1 MQAFTVIGI
10 GETGNGKSTFL
21 NAYLQKNAFQYSD
34 SPDSCTKITSV
45 ESNIINN
52 KILKA
57 IDTPGIK
64 DTDNT
69 DQENVKQLVE
79 FLIKYKDGINVVAI
93 VLNGQIDRFTNDT
106 KKFIKIAHQ
115 MFNHPDFWEHL
126 CIIFTKWYSE
136 MTEEQKKTKQDE
148 YKKKVIASINKY
160 TDSNINIDL
169 PVFFVDSENYKKDE
183 KTKIELNRFNNFVFS
198 KNAMKTTQAEVPN
211 VFYEKVIRE
220 ERNNYRYKE
229 NLISKDGIKRTEF
242 FANQSR
248 NKLIDYDGNISYTNW
263 KNEKQWEIVKNK
275 KIEYET
281 ENALVQIRKEPIIER
296 RVKKKRIL
304 GITIKKIHYDEVV
317 GERTIKTY
325 EFRKREKITDFDG
338 NISYGDWKVIRT
350 YTKII

>member
-10 GETGNGKSTFL
+10 GETGNGKSAFL
-21 NAYLQKNAFQYSD
+21 NAYLQKNAFQS
-34 SPDSCTKITSV
+34 SNKPNSCTKITSA
-45 ESNIINN
+45 ESSIIKN

-79 FLIKYKDGINVVAI
+79 FLLNYEDGINAVAI
-93 VLNGQIDRFTNDT
+93 VLNGQNDKFTKDT
-106 KKFIKIAHQ
+106 EKFIKIAHQ

-169 PVFFVDSENYKKDE
+169 PVFFVDSENYKTDK
-183 KTKIELNRFNNFVFS
+183 KTKTELNKFNNFVFS

-229 NLISKDGIKRTEF
+229 NLISEDGMKRTEY

-248 NKLIDYDGNISYTNW
+248 NKLIDYYGNISYTNW
-263 KNEKQWEIVKNK
+263 KNEKEWEIVKTK
-275 KIEYET
+275 TIEYDT
-281 ENALVQIRKEPIIER
+281 QNCPVQISKEPRYAQREI
-296 RVKKKRIL
+296 KTDIL
-304 GITIKKIHYDEVV
+304 GIFHFSQTYNQVV
-317 GERTIKTY
+317 GESSNTTY
-325 EFRKREKITDFDG
+325 EIRRRKKITDFDG
-338 NISYGDWKVIRT
+338 KISYGDWEVIKT
-350 YTKII
+350 YSK

>member
-10 GETGNGKSTFL
+10 GETGNGKSAFL
-21 NAYLQKNAFQYSD
+21 NAYLQKNAFQS
-34 SPDSCTKITSV
+34 SNKPNSCTKITSA
-45 ESNIINN
+45 ESNIIKN

-79 FLIKYKDGINVVAI
+79 FLLNYEDGINAVAI
-93 VLNGQIDRFTNDT
+93 VLNGQNDKFTKDT
-106 KKFIKIAHQ
+106 EKFIKIAHQ

-169 PVFFVDSENYKKDE
+169 PVFFVDSENYKTDK
-183 KTKIELNRFNNFVFS
+183 KTKTELNKFNNFVFS

-220 ERNNYRYKE
+220 ERNNIRYKE
-229 NLISKDGIKRTEF
+229 NLISEDGMKRTEY

-248 NKLIDYDGNISYTNW
+248 NKLIDYYGNISYTNW
-263 KNEKQWEIVKNK
+263 KNEKEWEIVKTK
-275 KIEYET
+275 TIEYDT
-281 ENALVQIRKEPIIER
+281 QNCPVQISKEPRYAQREI
-296 RVKKKRIL
+296 KTDIL
-304 GITIKKIHYDEVV
+304 GIFHFSQTYNQVV
-317 GERTIKTY
+317 GESSNTTY
-325 EFRKREKITDFDG
+325 EIRRRKKITDFDG
-338 NISYGDWKVIRT
+338 KISYGDWEVIKT
-350 YTKII
+350 YSK

>member
-10 GETGNGKSTFL
+10 GETGNGKSAFL
-21 NAYLQKNAFQYSD
+21 NAYLQKNAFQS
-34 SPDSCTKITSV
+34 SNKPNSCTKITSA
-45 ESNIINN
+45 ESNIIKN

-79 FLIKYKDGINVVAI
+79 FLLNYEDGINAVAI
-93 VLNGQIDRFTNDT
+93 VLNGQNDKFTKDT
-106 KKFIKIAHQ
+106 EKFIKIAHQ

-169 PVFFVDSENYKKDE
+169 PVFFVDSENYKTDK
-183 KTKIELNRFNNFVFS
+183 KTKTELNKFNNFVFS

-229 NLISKDGIKRTEF
+229 NLISEDGMKRTEY

-248 NKLIDYDGNISYTNW
+248 NKLIDYYGNISYTNW
-263 KNEKQWEIVKNK
+263 KNEKEWEIVKTK
-275 KIEYET
+275 TIEYDT
-281 ENALVQIRKEPIIER
+281 QNCPVQISKEPRYAQREI
-296 RVKKKRIL
+296 KTDIL
-304 GITIKKIHYDEVV
+304 GIFHFSQTYNQVV
-317 GERTIKTY
+317 GESSNTTY
-325 EFRKREKITDFDG
+325 EIRRRKKITDFDG
-338 NISYGDWKVIRT
+338 KISYGDWEVVKT
-350 YTKII
+350 YSK

>member
-1 MQAFTVIGI
+1 MQSFTVIGI

-21 NAYLQKNAFQYSD
+21 NAYLQRNAFQSSD

-45 ESNIINN
+45 ESNVINN

-169 PVFFVDSENYKKDE
+169 PVFFVDSENYKTDK
-183 KTKIELNRFNNFVFS
+183 KTKTELNKFNNFVFS

-229 NLISKDGIKRTEF
+229 NLISEDGMKRTEY

-248 NKLIDYDGNISYTNW
+248 NKLIDYYGNISYTNW
-263 KNEKQWEIVKNK
+263 KNEKEWEIVKTK
-275 KIEYET
+275 TIEYDT
-281 ENALVQIRKEPIIER
+281 QNCPVQISKEPRHAQREI
-296 RVKKKRIL
+296 KTDIL
-304 GITIKKIHYDEVV
+304 GIFHFSQTYNQVV
-317 GERTIKTY
+317 GESSNTTY
-325 EFRKREKITDFDG
+325 EIRRRKKITDFDG
-338 NISYGDWKVIRT
+338 KISYGDWEVIKT
-350 YTKII
+350 YSK

>member
-10 GETGNGKSTFL
+10 GETGNGKSAFL
-21 NAYLQKNAFQYSD
+21 NAYLQKNAFQS
-34 SPDSCTKITSV
+34 SNKPNSCTKITSA

-79 FLIKYKDGINVVAI
+79 FLLNYEDGINAVAI
-93 VLNGQIDRFTNDT
+93 VLNGQNDKFTKDT
-106 KKFIKIAHQ
+106 EKFIKIAHQ
-115 MFNHPDFWEHL
+115 MFNQPDFWENL
-126 CIIFTKWYSE
+126 CIIFIKWYSE
-136 MTEEQKKTKQDE
+136 MTEKQKKMKQDE
-148 YKKKVIASINKY
+148 YKKNVIASINKY

-198 KNAMKTTQAEVPN
+198 KNAMKITQAEVPN

-220 ERNNYRYKE
+220 ENNNYRYKE
-229 NLISKDGIKRTEF
+229 NLISEDGMKRTEY

-248 NKLIDYDGNISYTNW
+248 NKLIDYYGNISYTNW
-263 KNEKQWEIVKNK
+263 KNEKEWEIVKTK
-275 KIEYET
+275 TIEYDT
-281 ENALVQIRKEPIIER
+281 QNCPVQISKEPRYAQREI
-296 RVKKKRIL
+296 KTDIL
-304 GITIKKIHYDEVV
+304 GIFHFSQTYNQVV
-317 GERTIKTY
+317 GESSNTTY
-325 EFRKREKITDFDG
+325 EIRRRKKITDFDG
-338 NISYGDWKVIRT
+338 KISYGDWEVVKT
-350 YTKII
+350 YSK

>member
-10 GETGNGKSTFL
+10 GETGNGKSAFL
-21 NAYLQKNAFQYSD
+21 NAYLQKNAFQS
-34 SPDSCTKITSV
+34 SNKPNSCTKITSA
-45 ESNIINN
+45 ESNIIKN

-79 FLIKYKDGINVVAI
+79 FLLNYEDGINAVAI
-93 VLNGQIDRFTNDT
+93 VLNGQNDKFTKDT
-106 KKFIKIAHQ
+106 EKFIKIAHQ

-169 PVFFVDSENYKKDE
+169 PVFFVDSENYKTDK
-183 KTKIELNRFNNFVFS
+183 KTKTELNKFNNFVFS

-229 NLISKDGIKRTEF
+229 NLISEDGMKRTEY

-248 NKLIDYDGNISYTNW
+248 NKLIDYYGNISYTNW
-263 KNEKQWEIVKNK
+263 KNEKEWEIVKTK
-275 KIEYET
+275 TIEYDT
-281 ENALVQIRKEPIIER
+281 QNCPVQISKEPRYAQREI
-296 RVKKKRIL
+296 KTDIL
-304 GITIKKIHYDEVV
+304 GIFHFSQTYNQVV
-317 GERTIKTY
+317 GESSNTTY
-325 EFRKREKITDFDG
+325 EIRRRKKITDFDG
-338 NISYGDWKVIRT
+338 KISYGDWEVIKT
-350 YTKII
+350 YSK

>member
-10 GETGNGKSTFL
+10 GETGNGKSAFL
-21 NAYLQKNAFQYSD
+21 NAYLQKNAFQS
-34 SPDSCTKITSV
+34 SNKPNSCTKITSA
-45 ESNIINN
+45 ESNIIKN

-79 FLIKYKDGINVVAI
+79 FLLNYEDGINAVAI
-93 VLNGQIDRFTNDT
+93 VLNGQNDKFTKDT
-106 KKFIKIAHQ
+106 EKFIKIAHQ

-169 PVFFVDSENYKKDE
+169 PVFFVDSENYKTDK
-183 KTKIELNRFNNFVFS
+183 KTKTELNKFNNFVFS

-229 NLISKDGIKRTEF
+229 NLISEDGMKRTEY

-248 NKLIDYDGNISYTNW
+248 NKLIDYYGNISYTNW
-263 KNEKQWEIVKNK
+263 KNEKEWEIVKTK
-275 KIEYET
+275 TIEYDT
-281 ENALVQIRKEPIIER
+281 QNFPVQISKEPRYAQREI
-296 RVKKKRIL
+296 KTDIL
-304 GITIKKIHYDEVV
+304 GIFHFSQTYNQVV
-317 GERTIKTY
+317 GESSNTTY
-325 EFRKREKITDFDG
+325 EIRRRKKITDFDG
-338 NISYGDWKVIRT
+338 KISYGDWEVIKT
-350 YTKII
+350 YSK

>member
-1 MQAFTVIGI
+1 MQAFTVIGV
-10 GETGNGKSTFL
+10 GETGNGKSAFL
-21 NAYLQKNAFQYSD
+21 NAYLQKNAFQS
-34 SPDSCTKITSV
+34 SNKPNSCTKITSA

-79 FLIKYKDGINVVAI
+79 FLLNYEDGINAVAI
-93 VLNGQIDRFTNDT
+93 VLNGQNDKFTKDT
-106 KKFIKIAHQ
+106 EKFIKIAHQ

-169 PVFFVDSENYKKDE
+169 PVFFVDSENYKIDE
-183 KTKIELNRFNNFVFS
+183 KTKTELNRFNNFVFS

-229 NLISKDGIKRTEF
+229 NLISEDGMKRTEY

-248 NKLIDYDGNISYTNW
+248 NKLIDYYGNISYTNW
-263 KNEKQWEIVKNK
+263 KNEKEWEIVKTK
-275 KIEYET
+275 TIEYDT
-281 ENALVQIRKEPIIER
+281 QNCPVQISKEPRYAQREI
-296 RVKKKRIL
+296 KTDIL
-304 GITIKKIHYDEVV
+304 GIFHFSQTYNQVV
-317 GERTIKTY
+317 GESSNTTY
-325 EFRKREKITDFDG
+325 EIRRRKKITDFDG
-338 NISYGDWKVIRT
+338 KISYGDWEVIKT
-350 YTKII
+350 YSK

>member
-10 GETGNGKSTFL
+10 GETGNGKSAFL
-21 NAYLQKNAFQYSD
+21 NAYLQRNAFQSSD

-45 ESNIINN
+45 ESNVINN

-79 FLIKYKDGINVVAI
+79 FLLNYEDGINAVAI
-93 VLNGQIDRFTNDT
+93 VLNGQNDKFTKDT
-106 KKFIKIAHQ
+106 EKFIKIAHQ

-169 PVFFVDSENYKKDE
+169 PVFFVDSENYKTDK
-183 KTKIELNRFNNFVFS
+183 KTKTELNRFNNFVFS

-220 ERNNYRYKE
+220 VRNNFRYKE
-229 NLISKDGIKRTEF
+229 NLISKDGMKRTEY

-263 KNEKQWEIVKNK
+263 KNEKEWEIVKTK
-275 KIEYET
+275 TIEYDT
-281 ENALVQIRKEPIIER
+281 QNCPVQISKEPRYAQREI
-296 RVKKKRIL
+296 KTDIL
-304 GITIKKIHYDEVV
+304 GIFHFSQTYNQVV
-317 GERTIKTY
+317 GESSNTTY
-325 EFRKREKITDFDG
+325 EIRRRKKITDFDG
-338 NISYGDWKVIRT
+338 KISYGDWEVIKT
-350 YTKII
+350 YSK

>member
-10 GETGNGKSTFL
+10 GETGNGKSAFL
-21 NAYLQKNAFQYSD
+21 NAYLQKNAFQS
-34 SPDSCTKITSV
+34 SNKPNSCTKITSA
-45 ESNIINN
+45 ESNITKN

-79 FLIKYKDGINVVAI
+79 FLLNYEDGINAVAI
-93 VLNGQIDRFTNDT
+93 VLNGQNDKFTKDT
-106 KKFIKIAHQ
+106 EKFIKIAHQ

-169 PVFFVDSENYKKDE
+169 PVFFVDSENYKTDK
-183 KTKIELNRFNNFVFS
+183 KTKTELNKFNNFVFS

-229 NLISKDGIKRTEF
+229 NLISEDGMKRTEY

-248 NKLIDYDGNISYTNW
+248 NKLIDYYGNISYTNW
-263 KNEKQWEIVKNK
+263 KNEKEWEIVKTK
-275 KIEYET
+275 TIEYDT
-281 ENALVQIRKEPIIER
+281 QNCPVQISKEPRYAQREI
-296 RVKKKRIL
+296 KTDIL
-304 GITIKKIHYDEVV
+304 GIFHFSQTYNQVV
-317 GERTIKTY
+317 GESSNTTY
-325 EFRKREKITDFDG
+325 EIRRRKKITDFDG
-338 NISYGDWKVIRT
+338 KISYGDWEVIKT
-350 YTKII
+350 YSK

>member
-10 GETGNGKSTFL
+10 GETGNGKSAFL
-21 NAYLQKNAFQYSD
+21 NAYLQKNAFQS
-34 SPDSCTKITSV
+34 SNKPNSCTKITSA
-45 ESNIINN
+45 ESSIIKN

-79 FLIKYKDGINVVAI
+79 FLLNYEDGINAVAI
-93 VLNGQIDRFTNDT
+93 VLNGQNDKFTKDT
-106 KKFIKIAHQ
+106 EKFIKIAHQ

-169 PVFFVDSENYKKDE
+169 PVFFVDSENYKTDK
-183 KTKIELNRFNNFVFS
+183 KTKTELNKFNNFVFS

-220 ERNNYRYKE
+220 ERNNIRYKE
-229 NLISKDGIKRTEF
+229 NLISEDGMKRTEY

-248 NKLIDYDGNISYTNW
+248 NKLIDYYGNISYTNW
-263 KNEKQWEIVKNK
+263 KNEKEWEIVKTK
-275 KIEYET
+275 TIEYDT
-281 ENALVQIRKEPIIER
+281 QNCPVQISKEPRYAQREI
-296 RVKKKRIL
+296 KTDIL
-304 GITIKKIHYDEVV
+304 GIFHFSQTYNQVV
-317 GERTIKTY
+317 GESSNTTY
-325 EFRKREKITDFDG
+325 EIRRRKKITDFDG
-338 NISYGDWKVIRT
+338 KISYGDWEVIKT
-350 YTKII
+350 YSK

>member
-21 NAYLQKNAFQYSD
+21 NAYLQKNALQS
-34 SPDSCTKITSV
+34 SNRPNSCTKMRSV

-79 FLIKYKDGINVVAI
+79 FLLNYEYGINAVSI
-93 VLNGQIDRFTNDT
+93 VLNGQNDKFTKDIE
-106 KKFIKIAHQ
+106 KIIKIAHQ
-115 MFNHPDFWEHL
+115 MFNQPDFWENL
-126 CIIFTKWYSE
+126 CIIFIKWYSE
-136 MTEEQKKTKQDE
+136 MTEKQKKMKQDE
-148 YKKKVIASINKY
+148 YKKNVIASINKY

-198 KNAMKTTQAEVPN
+198 KNAMKITQAEVPN

-220 ERNNYRYKE
+220 ENNNYRYKE
-229 NLISKDGIKRTEF
+229 NLISEDGMKRTEY

-248 NKLIDYDGNISYTNW
+248 NKLIDYYGNKSYTNW
-263 KNEKQWEIVKNK
+263 KNEKEWEIVKYK
-275 KIEYET
+275 TIEYET
-281 ENALVQIRKEPIIER
+281 QNCPVQISKEPRYAQREINTD
-296 RVKKKRIL
+296 IL
-304 GITIKKIHYDEVV
+304 GIFHFRQTYNQVV
-317 GERTIKTY
+317 GESSNTTY
-325 EFRKREKITDFDG
+325 EIRRRKKITDFDG
-338 NISYGDWKVIRT
+338 KISYGDWEVVKT
-350 YTKII
+350 YSK

>member
-10 GETGNGKSTFL
+10 GETGNGKSAFL
-21 NAYLQKNAFQYSD
+21 NAYLQKNAFQS
-34 SPDSCTKITSV
+34 SNKPNSCTKITSA
-45 ESNIINN
+45 ESNIIKN

-79 FLIKYKDGINVVAI
+79 FLLNYEDGINAVAI
-93 VLNGQIDRFTNDT
+93 VLNGQNDKFTKDT
-106 KKFIKIAHQ
+106 EKFIKIAHQ
-115 MFNHPDFWEHL
+115 MFNHPDVWEHL

-169 PVFFVDSENYKKDE
+169 PVFFVDSENYKTDK
-183 KTKIELNRFNNFVFS
+183 KTKTELNKFNNFVFS

-229 NLISKDGIKRTEF
+229 NLISEDGMKRTEY

-248 NKLIDYDGNISYTNW
+248 NKLIDYYGNISYTNW
-263 KNEKQWEIVKNK
+263 KNEKEWEIVKTK
-275 KIEYET
+275 TIEYDT
-281 ENALVQIRKEPIIER
+281 QNCPVQISKEPRYAQREI
-296 RVKKKRIL
+296 KTDIL
-304 GITIKKIHYDEVV
+304 GIFHFSQTYNQVV
-317 GERTIKTY
+317 GESSNTTY
-325 EFRKREKITDFDG
+325 EIRRRKKITDFDG
-338 NISYGDWKVIRT
+338 KISYGDWEVIKT
-350 YTKII
+350 YSK

>member
-10 GETGNGKSTFL
+10 GETGNGKSAFL
-21 NAYLQKNAFQYSD
+21 NAYLQKNAFQS
-34 SPDSCTKITSV
+34 SNKPNSCTKITSA

-79 FLIKYKDGINVVAI
+79 FLLNYEDGINAVAI
-93 VLNGQIDRFTNDT
+93 VLNGQNDKFTKDT
-106 KKFIKIAHQ
+106 EKFIKIAHQ

-169 PVFFVDSENYKKDE
+169 PVFFVDSENYKTDK
-183 KTKIELNRFNNFVFS
+183 KTKTELNKFNNFVFS

-229 NLISKDGIKRTEF
+229 NLISEDGMKRTEY

-248 NKLIDYDGNISYTNW
+248 NKLIDYYGNISYTNW
-263 KNEKQWEIVKNK
+263 KNEKEWEIVKTK
-275 KIEYET
+275 TIEYDT
-281 ENALVQIRKEPIIER
+281 QNCPVQISKEPRYAPREI
-296 RVKKKRIL
+296 KTDIL
-304 GITIKKIHYDEVV
+304 GIFHFSQTYNQVV
-317 GERTIKTY
+317 GESSNTTY
-325 EFRKREKITDFDG
+325 EIRRRKKITDFDG
-338 NISYGDWKVIRT
+338 KISYGDWEVVKT
-350 YTKII
+350 YSK

>member
-10 GETGNGKSTFL
+10 GETGNGKSAFL
-21 NAYLQKNAFQYSD
+21 NAYLQKNAFQS
-34 SPDSCTKITSV
+34 SNKPNSCTKITSA
-45 ESNIINN
+45 ESNIIKN

-79 FLIKYKDGINVVAI
+79 FLLNYEDGINAVAI
-93 VLNGQIDRFTNDT
+93 VLNGQNDKFTKDT
-106 KKFIKIAHQ
+106 EKFIKIAHQ

-126 CIIFTKWYSE
+126 CIIFTKWYSD

-169 PVFFVDSENYKKDE
+169 PVFFVDSENYKTDK
-183 KTKIELNRFNNFVFS
+183 KTKTELNKFNNFVFS

-229 NLISKDGIKRTEF
+229 NLISEDGMKRTEY

-248 NKLIDYDGNISYTNW
+248 NKLIDYYGNISYTNW
-263 KNEKQWEIVKNK
+263 KNEKEWEIVKTK
-275 KIEYET
+275 TIEYDT
-281 ENALVQIRKEPIIER
+281 QNCPVQISKEPRYAQREI
-296 RVKKKRIL
+296 KTDIL
-304 GITIKKIHYDEVV
+304 GIFHFSQTYNQVV
-317 GERTIKTY
+317 GESSNTTY
-325 EFRKREKITDFDG
+325 EIRRRKKITDFDG
-338 NISYGDWKVIRT
+338 KISYGDWEVIKT
-350 YTKII
+350 YSK